1 MTEKCFDEGTIQAF
15 LDGELGLELVDRVS
29 RHVALCDSCAMA
41 VARAEGEMEFAFS
54 ALDNEFNT
62 LVPTERLWTK
72 INNSIET
79 EAKNKSIWQVFFAFL
94 TNPSTVAFASL
105 LIVFGLFAG
114 LYGLQNGKDFNTAN
128 VASNPKISETKTVN
142 VDVTDSN
149 SIPSGN
155 VPNVSNASSEDE
167 KIQPPTPTFVADKP
181 DDDSEF
187 KVRNVYYEKTERIRR
202 EQRPRIERTLP
213 DVVYV
218 DETLA
223 AEESYVKTISTLEKT
238 VNSRKDEVFKPSAR
252 FAFEKDMAVTDD
264 TIKKLKE
271 EVRINPK
278 NEAAQILLRNSYQNK
293 INLLN
298 SVAEKTD
305 LMASLN

>member
-1 MTEKCFDEGTIQAF
+1 MMEKCFDEGTIQAF
-15 LDGELGLELVDRVS
+15 LDGELELEMVDQVS
-29 RHVALCDSCAMA
+29 RHIALCDSCALA
-41 VARAEGEMEFAFS
+41 IAEAEEEIEFAYS

-79 EAKNKSIWQVFFAFL
+79 EAKNKSIWQSVFAFL

-105 LIVFGLFAG
+105 LIVFGLFVG
-114 LYGLQNGKDFNTAN
+114 LYGLQNGKDLNTGN
-128 VASNPKISETKTVN
+128 VASNPKKDEVKTVN
-142 VDVTDSN
+142 VDVNDSN
-149 SIPSGN
+149 SIPSSN
-155 VPNVSNASSEDE
+155 VTNALSKDD
-167 KIQPPTPTFVADKP
+167 KIQPPTPAFVADKTE
-181 DDDSEF
+181 DDSEF
-187 KVRNVYYEKTERIRR
+187 KVRNAYYVKPERRSP
-202 EQRPRIERTLP
+202 RPKIENNPP

-238 VNSRKDEVFKPSAR
+238 VNNRKDEVLRPSAR
-252 FAFEKDMAVTDD
+252 FAFERDMAVTDD

-271 EVRINPK
+271 EVSKNPK
-278 NEAAQILLRNSYQNK
+278 NEAARVLLRNSYQNK

>member
-15 LDGELGLELVDRVS
+15 LDGELDLESVDQVS

-41 VARAEGEMEFAFS
+41 VAEAEGEMDFAFS

-79 EAKNKSIWQVFFAFL
+79 EAKNKSVWQSVLAFL
-94 TNPSTVAFASL
+94 MNPSTVAFASL
-105 LIVFGLFAG
+105 LIVFGLFVG
-114 LYGLQNGKDFNTAN
+114 LYSLKNDSDNGLSAKNSTQPTQPTKKVENINLTGSSKITPVNDSATASTDSEIKDKQPQTTFAVKRETESDFRVRKA
-128 VASNPKISETKTVN
+128 VYYPEKTRSETK
-142 VDVTDSN
+142 
-149 SIPSGN
+149 I
-155 VPNVSNASSEDE
+155 
-167 KIQPPTPTFVADKP
+167 
-181 DDDSEF
+181 
-187 KVRNVYYEKTERIRR
+187 RTERNNLDAVNPT
-202 EQRPRIERTLP
+202 ENL
-213 DVVYV
+213 V
-218 DETLA
+218 

-252 FAFEKDMAVTDD
+252 FAFERDMAVADD

-271 EVRINPK
+271 EVRNNPG
-278 NEAAQILLRNSYQNK
+278 NEAARVLLRNSYQNK

-298 SVAEKTD
+298 SVAERTE

>member
-1 MTEKCFDEGTIQAF
+1 MPKPKS
-15 LDGELGLELVDRVS
+15 EL
-29 RHVALCDSCAMA
+29 
-41 VARAEGEMEFAFS
+41 EFAYS

-72 INNSIET
+72 INNSIEI
-79 EAKNKSIWQVFFAFL
+79 EAKNKSIWQSVFAFF

-105 LIVFGLFAG
+105 LIVFGLFVG
-114 LYGLQNGKDFNTAN
+114 LYGLQNGTDLNTGN
-128 VASNPKISETKTVN
+128 VASNPKKPEINTVN

-155 VPNVSNASSEDE
+155 VTTVSNASSEDD
-167 KIQPPTPTFVADKP
+167 KIQPPTPTFVADKTE
-181 DDDSEF
+181 DDSEF
-187 KVRNVYYEKTERIRR
+187 KVRNAYYVKPERRNP
-202 EQRPRIERTLP
+202 RPKIETNPP

-238 VNSRKDEVFKPSAR
+238 VNNRKDEVLRPSAR
-252 FAFEKDMAVTDD
+252 FAFERDMAVTDD

-271 EVRINPK
+271 EVRTNPK
-278 NEAAQILLRNSYQNK
+278 NEAARVLLRNSYQNK